1 MKKHGN
7 IGYSHT
13 SKKLTEVME
22 DMLKKAPR
30 TQTYEKLLDELY
42 KKSEAGNAPAS
53 DTD

>member
-1 MKKHGN
+1 MKKFDN
-7 IGYSHT
+7 VGYSHT

-30 TQTYEKLLDELY
+30 TPTYEKLMSELS
-42 KKSEAGNAPAS
+42 KKPEAGAPDR